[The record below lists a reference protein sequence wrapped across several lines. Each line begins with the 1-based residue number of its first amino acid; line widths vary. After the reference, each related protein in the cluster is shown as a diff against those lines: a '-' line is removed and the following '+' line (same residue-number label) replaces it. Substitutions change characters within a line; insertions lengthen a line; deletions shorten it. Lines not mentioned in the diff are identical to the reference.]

1 MENRVKGK
9 IVFITGA
16 SSGIGKASAEKFAQA
31 GANLIL
37 CARRKEILNDLKK
50 EIEKKY
56 QVKVQTLSFD
66 VRNYDE
72 VISNIN
78 LLPENWKNIDILVN
92 NAGLALGMDKFYEYD
107 VEDIDKM
114 IDTNIKGFAYI
125 GNTIIPLML
134 KTNKVCSV
142 INVGSVAGDIAYPG
156 GSIYCATKFAVK
168 AMSDSMRAEL
178 INTNIKVTNIKPG
191 LVETEFSVVRF
202 HGDKNKA
209 DNVYKG
215 IVPLY
220 GEDVA
225 DSILYVANLPDKVQI
240 PELTITP
247 LHQASGIHIYKEK

>member
-16 SSGIGKASAEKFAQA
+16 SSGIGKACAEKFAQA

-37 CARRKEILNDLKK
+37 CARRKEILNNLKQ
-50 EIEKKY
+50 EFESKY
-56 QVKVQTLSFD
+56 NIKVVTLSFD
-66 VRNYDE
+66 VRNYNE
-72 VISNIN
+72 VIDNIN

-92 NAGLALGMDKFYEYD
+92 NAGLALGMDKFHEYD
-107 VEDIDKM
+107 IENIDKM

-125 GNTIIPLML
+125 GNAIIPLML

-142 INVGSVAGDIAYPG
+142 INIGSVAGDIAYPG

-168 AMSDSMRAEL
+168 AMSDSMRADL
-178 INTNIKVTNIKPG
+178 MDSKIKVTNIKPG
-191 LVETEFSVVRF
+191 LVETEFSIVRF
-202 HGDKNKA
+202 HGDKDKA

-225 DSILYVANLPDKVQI
+225 DSIFYVANLPDKIQI

-247 LHQASGIHIYKEK
+247 LHQASGVHIYKEK

>member
-50 EIEKKY
+50 ELEEKYK
-56 QVKVQTLSFD
+56 VKVLTLSFD

-92 NAGLALGMDKFYEYD
+92 NAGLALGMDKFHEYD
-107 VEDIDKM
+107 IENIDKM

-125 GNTIIPLML
+125 GNAIIPLML

-142 INVGSVAGDIAYPG
+142 INIGSVAGDIAYPG

-168 AMSDSMRAEL
+168 AMSDSMRADL
-178 INTNIKVTNIKPG
+178 MDSKIKVTNIKPG
-191 LVETEFSVVRF
+191 LVETEFSIVRF
-202 HGDKNKA
+202 HGDKDKA

>member
-16 SSGIGKASAEKFAQA
+16 SSGIGKACAEKFAQA

-37 CARRKEILNDLKK
+37 CARRKEILDEMKK
-50 EIEKKY
+50 KFKEKY
-56 QVKVQTLSFD
+56 NIDVICLSFD
-66 VRNYDE
+66 VRNYME
-72 VISNIN
+72 IISNIN
-78 LLPENWKNIDILVN
+78 SLPENWKNIEILVN
-92 NAGLALGMDKFYEYD
+92 NAGLALGLDKFHDYKIEN
-107 VEDIDKM
+107 IDKM

-134 KTNKVCSV
+134 KTGKVCSV

-168 AMSDSMRAEL
+168 AMSDSMRADL
-178 INTNIKVTNIKPG
+178 MDTKIKVTNVKPG
-191 LVETEFSVVRF
+191 LVETEFSIVRF

-225 DSILYVANLPDKVQI
+225 DSIFYVANLPDKVQI

-247 LHQASGIHIYKEK
+247 LHQASGVHIYKEK

>member
-50 EIEKKY
+50 ELEKKY

-125 GNTIIPLML
+125 GNAIIPLML

-142 INVGSVAGDIAYPG
+142 INIGSVAGDIAYPG

-168 AMSDSMRAEL
+168 AMSDSMRADL
-178 INTNIKVTNIKPG
+178 MDSKIKVTNIKPG
-191 LVETEFSVVRF
+191 LVETEFSIVRF
-202 HGDKNKA
+202 HGDKDKA

>member
-50 EIEKKY
+50 ELEKKY

-125 GNTIIPLML
+125 GNAIIPLML

-191 LVETEFSVVRF
+191 LVETEFSIVRF

>member
-31 GANLIL
+31 GASLIL
-37 CARRKEILNDLKK
+37 CARRNEILNDLKK
-50 EIEKKY
+50 ELEEKYK
-56 QVKVQTLSFD
+56 VKVQTLSFD
-66 VRNYDE
+66 VRNYNE

-78 LLPENWKNIDILVN
+78 LLPENWKNIEILVN
-92 NAGLALGMDKFYEYD
+92 NAGLALGTDKFHEYD
-107 VEDIDKM
+107 IENIDKM

-125 GNTIIPLML
+125 ANSVIPLML
-134 KTNKVCSV
+134 KTNKVCTV
-142 INVGSVAGDIAYPG
+142 INIGSVAGDIAYPG

-168 AMSDSMRAEL
+168 AMSDSMRADL
-178 INTNIKVTNIKPG
+178 MDTKIKITNIKPG
-191 LVETEFSVVRF
+191 LVETEFSIVRF

-215 IVPLY
+215 IIPLY
-220 GEDVA
+220 AKDVA
-225 DSILYVANLPDKVQI
+225 DCIFYIANLPDKVQI

-247 LHQASGIHIYKEK
+247 LHQASAVHIYKEK

>member
-16 SSGIGKASAEKFAQA
+16 SSGIGKACAEKFAQA

-37 CARRKEILNDLKK
+37 CARRKEILDEMKNKFK
-50 EIEKKY
+50 EKY
-56 QVKVQTLSFD
+56 SIDVICLSFD
-66 VRNYDE
+66 VRNYTE
-72 VISNIN
+72 IISNIN
-78 LLPENWKNIDILVN
+78 SLPENWKNIEILVN
-92 NAGLALGMDKFYEYD
+92 NAGLALGLDKFHDYKIEN
-107 VEDIDKM
+107 IDKM

-134 KTNKVCSV
+134 KTGKVCSV

-168 AMSDSMRAEL
+168 AMSDSMRADL
-178 INTNIKVTNIKPG
+178 MDTKIKVTNVKPG
-191 LVETEFSVVRF
+191 LVETEFSIVRF

-209 DNVYKG
+209 DDVYKG

-225 DSILYVANLPDKVQI
+225 DSIFYVANLPEKVQI

-247 LHQASGIHIYKEK
+247 LHQASGVHIYKEK

>member
-50 EIEKKY
+50 ELEKKY

-92 NAGLALGMDKFYEYD
+92 NAGLALGIDKFYEYD

-125 GNTIIPLML
+125 GNAIIPLML

>member
-50 EIEKKY
+50 ELEKKY

-125 GNTIIPLML
+125 GNAIIPLML